1 MMQLLIITCEQNKN
15 IVQHTKYDLTQILHE
30 ITTIYYNIQQ
40 HTTTYMYTSI
50 QEYTTL
56 YNNIQQYINKISI
69 HMHHRTY
76 RNNLRNHIQYNT
88 YSYQLD
94 LHEVIILSFHGCSYV
109 VALIGRAVRH
119 WTESD
124 QNMYN

>member
-15 IVQHTKYDLTQILHE
+15 IAQHIKYDLTQILHE

-56 YNNIQQYINKISI
+56 YINI
-69 HMHHRTY
+69 
-76 RNNLRNHIQYNT
+76 
-88 YSYQLD
+88 
-94 LHEVIILSFHGCSYV
+94 
-109 VALIGRAVRH
+109 
-119 WTESD
+119 
-124 QNMYN
+124 